1 MVTARY
7 LGPIMGLRGKVALL
21 RQDPQDYDTVLVQ
34 FTDMETG
41 FGHGW
46 HPFDSRDFVIESDF

>member
-1 MVTARY
+1 
-7 LGPIMGLRGKVALL
+7 MGLRGKVALL